1 MTPLHLLI
9 PLLYYYAE
17 HSFFNAA
24 LSATIIIIIFF
35 YIPLLTTTI
44 IIARSARPSI
54 PGLDVPD
61 LQTQYHS
68 QKDSP
73 RCRFNKIATEMSRN
87 TARTPL
93 LSGPGDRMLPEISE
107 ASGEGGATNSLEE
120 GKVDVEG
127 SELSMH
133 DNTSASEPT
142 KNKLG
147 TLWSLEFDLG

>member
-1 MTPLHLLI
+1 
-9 PLLYYYAE
+9 
-17 HSFFNAA
+17 
-24 LSATIIIIIFF
+24 
-35 YIPLLTTTI
+35 
-44 IIARSARPSI
+44 
-54 PGLDVPD
+54 
-61 LQTQYHS
+61 
-68 QKDSP
+68 
-73 RCRFNKIATEMSRN
+73 MSRN

-147 TLWSLEFDLG
+147 TLNGVFIPCCLNIMGIILFADDNPELILRFNVAKDRTGW